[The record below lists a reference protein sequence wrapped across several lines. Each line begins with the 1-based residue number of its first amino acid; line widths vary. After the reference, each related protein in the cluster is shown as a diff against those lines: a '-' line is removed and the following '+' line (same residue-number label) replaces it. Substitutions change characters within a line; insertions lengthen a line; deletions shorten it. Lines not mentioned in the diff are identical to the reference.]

1 MKSLGFTIFTTAA
14 IIFAQANAQ
23 TVLTDADGNG
33 VYTLQELVDAY
44 PDLTEE
50 AFKAA
55 DRNADDALD
64 AAELAAAIAAG
75 QIPG

>member
-1 MKSLGFTIFTTAA
+1 MKTLVLAIFTSAL
-14 IIFAQANAQ
+14 IFAQVNAQ
-23 TVLTDADGNG
+23 TVLTDTDGNG
-33 VYTLQELVDAY
+33 VYSLQELVDAY

-64 AAELAAAIAAG
+64 EAELSAAIAAR
-75 QIPG
+75 QIPQ

>member
-1 MKSLGFTIFTTAA
+1 MKTLVLAIFTSAL
-14 IIFAQANAQ
+14 ILAQVNAQ

-33 VYTLQELVDAY
+33 VYSLQELVDAY
-44 PDLTEE
+44 SDLTEE

-64 AAELAAAIAAG
+64 EAELSAAIAAR
-75 QIPG
+75 QIPQ

>member
-1 MKSLGFTIFTTAA
+1 MKSLGLAIFTTAA
-14 IIFAQANAQ
+14 ITFAPANAQ

-64 AAELAAAIAAG
+64 EAELAAAIAAG
-75 QIPG
+75 QIPR

>member
-1 MKSLGFTIFTTAA
+1 MKTLVLAIFTSAL
-14 IIFAQANAQ
+14 IFAQVNAQ

-33 VYTLQELVDAY
+33 VYSLQELVDAY

-64 AAELAAAIAAG
+64 EAELSAAIAAG
-75 QIPG
+75 QIPQ